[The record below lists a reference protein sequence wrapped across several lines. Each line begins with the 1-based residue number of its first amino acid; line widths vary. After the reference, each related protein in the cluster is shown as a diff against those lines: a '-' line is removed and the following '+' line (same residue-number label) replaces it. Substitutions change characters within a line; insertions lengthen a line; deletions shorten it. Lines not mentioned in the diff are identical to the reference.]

1 MATLAGEIQ
10 GRNPSIVAAPQQQ
23 QQQHN
28 DAKNL
33 PISVSVLVRST
44 NYIQNIKSV
53 PEKNSSGFI
62 AFFFA
67 ILSLISNKGLL
78 NDVKFTDEIKA
89 LAISSENTDF
99 ANKDLKTLLLCCL
112 YNIRNIETILSE
124 VGSYPYHRVVAT
136 PTLPFLAKQQNP
148 ILYNTAE
155 ELYNEL
161 NIYYKILSKPY
172 LRALGHTITLPNIYK
187 YMGLKTLVIES
198 FKNRTETYIGFNN
211 YIDFKKPTPPQNML
225 RRLVPGK
232 DVEVDTPESLNNLDY
247 FNLLNLR
254 ESTKYLSKFPNEQ
267 PQYIIINEWDEIN
280 TDEVN
285 KYLTKF
291 KDIAGTSD
299 ILKSKDINNLSLML
313 FDETAEYKLLS
324 CISTNYIDKSHFD
337 KLSNSDKFEYLN
349 DKSVIFFLDENNK
362 VYTYPNINR
371 KIVKQTIFRGNIEQ
385 DEPCNQ
391 IVSLPGGNSFK
402 SPGVFSNEVDY
413 LLSIDTKT
421 DCFYY
426 LADKKYYEDYYNF
439 SMTKGN
445 RVYIYCK
452 VSNSQKVANAQKQKD
467 DPKKQTGDHTFTV
480 GKKQDAF
487 NIMEHQISDLSA
499 EEDNAKTLLTEIGF
513 NKTLIDIK
521 SNIAKYYTKTS
532 DELIDK
538 IITNRSKVQLRTL
551 IADHGRLREYL
562 IEEPNRQHR
571 SIIYNKIMKDL
582 KNQKKSIKLKLDMF
596 LTLSFKILI
605 SKITSRTDKELKKY
619 YNKIL
624 KTVTGVSES
633 SISLSSIELTPN
645 AIMKK
650 PKPNQAKGT
659 VALPGM
665 PQGMQPIIAPGVAG
679 PAGQP
684 AGPLAGPARPAIP
697 PAGQPA
703 GQPARPPARP
713 AIPAIPQ
720 TGQPARPPARP
731 PATQQAAIRQRRPFS
746 SNGS

>member
-1 MATLAGEIQ
+1 MATLAGEIP

-23 QQQHN
+23 HN
-28 DAKNL
+28 DVKNL
-33 PISVSVLVRST
+33 PISLSTLVRST

-53 PEKNSSGFI
+53 PEKNGSGFI

-89 LAISSENTDF
+89 LAISSENTEF
-99 ANKDLKTLLLCCL
+99 ANKDLKTLLMCCL

-124 VGSYPYHRVVAT
+124 VGSYPYHRVVAN

-172 LRALGHTITLPNIYK
+172 LRALRHTITLPNIYK
-187 YMGLKTLVIES
+187 HMGLKTLVIES
-198 FKNRTETYIGFNN
+198 FQDRKETYIGFNN
-211 YIDFKKPTPPQNML
+211 YINFGKPPQNVFG
-225 RRLVPGK
+225 RLVGKK
-232 DVEVDTPESLNNLDY
+232 DVEVDTPESINNPDFLE
-247 FNLLNLR
+247 LLKLQQ
-254 ESTKYLSKFPNEQ
+254 SAKYLSKFPQKQ

-291 KDIAGTSD
+291 KGIAEESD
-299 ILKSKDINNLSLML
+299 ILKSKDRNNLSLML

-324 CISTNYIDKSHFD
+324 CISTNHIDKSHFD
-337 KLSNSDKFEYLN
+337 KLSNSDKFDFLN
-349 DKSVIFFLDENNK
+349 DKSVIFFVDENNK

-371 KIVKQTIFRGNIEQ
+371 KIVKQAFLRGNIEQ

-391 IVSLPGGNSFK
+391 IVPLSGGNSFK
-402 SPGVFSNEVDY
+402 GPGMFSNEVDY
-413 LLSIDTKT
+413 LLHFNTET
-421 DCFYY
+421 DCYY
-426 LADKKYYEDYYNF
+426 YPNTDKQYYEDYYNF

-452 VSNSQKVANAQKQKD
+452 VSNSPKVANAQAQKQKD
-467 DPKKQTGDHTFTV
+467 DPKKQTGDPTFTV

-487 NIMEHQISDLSA
+487 NIMEHQISDLSI
-499 EEDNAKTLLTEIGF
+499 EEDNAKKLLTDIGF

-521 SNIAKYYTKTS
+521 NNIAGYYTKTS
-532 DELIDK
+532 DELIYK
-538 IITNRSKVQLRTL
+538 IIANRSRIQLRSL
-551 IADHGRLREYL
+551 VDDHAGLRDYQ
-562 IEEPNRQHR
+562 IEEPNKQHR
-571 SIIYNKIMKDL
+571 GIIYNKIMKDL

-624 KTVTGVSES
+624 KNATPLNIIKSS
-633 SISLSSIELTPN
+633 SISLSSIEPGPN
-645 AIMKK
+645 AIIKK
-650 PKPNQAKGT
+650 PKPDQAKGT
-659 VALPGM
+659 AAIPGILHGV
-665 PQGMQPIIAPGVAG
+665 PPIMTPGVAG
-679 PAGQP
+679 QPAARPTRPPGGQAGQARQPQAGQP
-684 AGPLAGPARPAIP
+684 
-697 PAGQPA
+697 
-703 GQPARPPARP
+703 
-713 AIPAIPQ
+713 
-720 TGQPARPPARP
+720 
-731 PATQQAAIRQRRPFS
+731 QAAVRHRRPFS